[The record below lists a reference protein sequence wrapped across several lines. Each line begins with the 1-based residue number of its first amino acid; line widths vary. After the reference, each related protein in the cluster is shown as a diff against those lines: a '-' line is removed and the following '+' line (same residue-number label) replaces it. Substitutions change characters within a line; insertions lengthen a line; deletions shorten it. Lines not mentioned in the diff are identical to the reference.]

1 MIGKQDILDRAAEW
15 HLRPEIVEKD
25 YVLGWLLAGVASLP
39 LRANWI
45 FKGGT
50 SIKKCYFETYRFSED
65 LDFSLLPDAAY
76 GQEALEADLR
86 TLADHVAD
94 LSGLQFPPETII
106 VRTRRNKQGQETF
119 EGRIGYRGPLA
130 YPGPPRI
137 LFDITQ
143 HEPVLDAPAP
153 RAILHPYPDELPA
166 DASVQAYSFNE
177 LLAEKA
183 RALFERS
190 RPRDL
195 YDVVHLLENAP
206 QQLDLQQVRPLFKRK
221 CEGKGFAAPTSMGLL
236 VAVTGNVEMRS
247 EWANMLAH
255 QLPALPELDGML
267 VKLPGLLA
275 WVDAGDV
282 SVLPEARLV
291 AAPGPAGGRRMVA
304 RGIQYRGD
312 NLPLETIRFAGSN
325 RLLVEFDYH
334 GQHRVAEP
342 YSVWQSAG
350 TGNVLLSAWETTG
363 THIKHFKVEEMENVR
378 ASGRGFSPRYQ
389 VDFSETGPVVV
400 QTAAPRP
407 RTAAP
412 RTLGHRRLS
421 SGGPKYVFQCPYCQK
436 KFTHS
441 TNNSALRSHKRVDDW
456 GDCPG
461 RRGHLVEVR

>member
-25 YVLGWLLAGVASLP
+25 YVLGWLLAGIASLP
-39 LRANWI
+39 LREHWI

-65 LDFSLLPDAAY
+65 LDFSLLAEAAY
-76 GQEALEADLR
+76 GQEAVEANLR

-94 LSGLQFPPETII
+94 LSGLQFPTDTIT

-119 EGRIGYRGPLA
+119 EGRIGYRGPLL

-137 LFDITQ
+137 LFDLTQ
-143 HEPVLDAPAP
+143 HEAVLDPPAA
-153 RAILHPYPDELPA
+153 RAILHPYPDELPT

-206 QQLDLQQVRPLFKRK
+206 TQLDLQQVRPLFKRK
-221 CEGKGFAAPTSMGLL
+221 CEGKGFAAPTSAGLL
-236 VAVTGNVEMRS
+236 AAVTENVEMRS

-267 VKLPGLLA
+267 VKLPGLIA
-275 WVDAGDV
+275 WVDDGTV
-282 SVLPEARLV
+282 SVLPETRLV
-291 AAPGPAGGRRMVA
+291 AAPAPTGSRLIVS

-312 NLPLETIRFAGSN
+312 KLPLETIRFAGSN
-325 RLLVEFDYH
+325 RLLLEFDYN
-334 GQHRVAEP
+334 GRRRTVEP
-342 YSVWQSAG
+342 YSVRQAIS
-350 TGNVLLSAWETTG
+350 TGNILLNAWETSSGQIKSFNVAEMANVSATG
-363 THIKHFKVEEMENVR
+363 K
-378 ASGRGFSPRYQ
+378 AFSPRYQ
-389 VDFSETGPVVV
+389 VEFLETGPVIV
-400 QTAAPRP
+400 QSATTRP
-407 RTAAP
+407 RASAP
-412 RTLGHRRLS
+412 RTTAHRRLS
-421 SGGPKYVFQCPYCQK
+421 GGRKYVFECPYCQK

-441 TNNSALRSHKRVDDW
+441 TNNPTLRAHKQDDGW
-456 GDCPG
+456 GNCPG
-461 RRGHLVEVR
+461 RRGHLLEVR